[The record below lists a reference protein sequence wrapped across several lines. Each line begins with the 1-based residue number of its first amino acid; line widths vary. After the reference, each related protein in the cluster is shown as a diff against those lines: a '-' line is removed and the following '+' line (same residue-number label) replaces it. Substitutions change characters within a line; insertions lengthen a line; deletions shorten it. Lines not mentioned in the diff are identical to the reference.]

1 MGCAAQL
8 AVAVAERRERRV
20 VSVLFADLVGFTSRS
35 ERLDVE
41 DVEGFLAPYQALL
54 RGEVERTGGVVA
66 KSTGDGVMALFGG
79 VVAHEDDPER
89 AVRCALGI
97 RQSLTDATVPGERLR
112 LRVRVGVTTGEVLVS
127 HGAGGGV
134 DAVGD
139 VVNTAARLESAAPT
153 DGILVDEFTQRA
165 TDRAIRYEAADPVS
179 AKGKA
184 APVSAWLALS
194 PVSVVPEQAREEL
207 ALVGRERERALLVDA
222 LGRACDEPAAQLV
235 TVIGEPGIGK
245 SRLVAELFD
254 HVEALP
260 ELITWRQGRSLS
272 YGDGV
277 ASWAL
282 GEIVKAQAGI
292 LESDPAAVA
301 GEKLRD
307 AVDAVIPDG
316 SDAGWVEGHLR
327 PLVGLEGGG
336 SHTAE
341 GGRVEA
347 FAAWRRFFEALAG
360 QGPTVLVFED
370 LHWADDVLLDFVD
383 LLADRAGRL
392 PLLLVCTARPELLEQ
407 RSAWGGGKVNAL
419 TIQLGP
425 LTEADAGRV
434 ISGLLDQ
441 ALLPAEVQR
450 VVLERAEGNPLYA
463 HEYVRM
469 LLDRGL
475 LVRDSG
481 GWRLEDAPEQL
492 PESVQGIIAARLDT
506 LSPEERRFVQD
517 AAVIGRIAWLGAVCE
532 VGNHTAWEAEEL
544 LHQLERKQLLRRH
557 RSSSVAGDVE
567 FSFAHALTQEVT
579 YSRIRRQDR
588 ADRHERAAGWIQQ
601 LAGERDD
608 KSELLAHHY
617 TEALHLRQALGQDTT
632 PIEAATQ
639 TALAEAGRQALAVS
653 ANAAAT
659 RHLESALDL
668 ACNDD
673 PGRAGLLLDLAAAR
687 LRAHT
692 ADERVLQAAVDAQ
705 VAAGEWEAA
714 AIAEEMLGTWA
725 EYDAAQ
731 GDRSDLHYQRAAEY
745 AAHIPAKRHRLYRRR
760 STSLSTRRARTQH
773 GSDTQLADRA
783 VAIAEKARLEVG
795 RAVILFWP
803 RLRADTAR

>member
-1 MGCAAQL
+1 MQVCSNCGTENPDQAQFCMGCAAQL

-292 LESDPAAVA
+292 LSPIQRRWPGRSCETRSTRSSPTGAM
-301 GEKLRD
+301 R
-307 AVDAVIPDG
+307 
-316 SDAGWVEGHLR
+316 AGWR
-327 PLVGLEGGG
+327 ATCARWSDWRGGG

-469 LLDRGL
+469 LLTEGCL
-475 LVRDSG
+475 SATAAAG
-481 GWRLEDAPEQL
+481 GWRMHPSSCPSRCRASSPRGLTRSAPRNGG
-492 PESVQGIIAARLDT
+492 SCR
-506 LSPEERRFVQD
+506 
-517 AAVIGRIAWLGAVCE
+517 
-532 VGNHTAWEAEEL
+532 
-544 LHQLERKQLLRRH
+544 
-557 RSSSVAGDVE
+557 
-567 FSFAHALTQEVT
+567 
-579 YSRIRRQDR
+579 
-588 ADRHERAAGWIQQ
+588 
-601 LAGERDD
+601 
-608 KSELLAHHY
+608 
-617 TEALHLRQALGQDTT
+617 
-632 PIEAATQ
+632 
-639 TALAEAGRQALAVS
+639 
-653 ANAAAT
+653 
-659 RHLESALDL
+659 
-668 ACNDD
+668 
-673 PGRAGLLLDLAAAR
+673 
-687 LRAHT
+687 
-692 ADERVLQAAVDAQ
+692 
-705 VAAGEWEAA
+705 
-714 AIAEEMLGTWA
+714 
-725 EYDAAQ
+725 
-731 GDRSDLHYQRAAEY
+731 
-745 AAHIPAKRHRLYRRR
+745 
-760 STSLSTRRARTQH
+760 TRR
-773 GSDTQLADRA
+773 
-783 VAIAEKARLEVG
+783 
-795 RAVILFWP
+795 
-803 RLRADTAR
+803 